1 MFHLRGGLGI
11 WLFKRKWSIGTHL
24 LDFMSDVDISADT
37 QQNRTLKASQS
48 FAEAGLNQLPRQE
61 WA

>member
-24 LDFMSDVDISADT
+24 SDFMSDVANT

-48 FAEAGLNQLPRQE
+48 FAEAGLNQLPRPE
-61 WA
+61 RA

>member
-24 LDFMSDVDISADT
+24 SDFMSDVDISADINEYT
-37 QQNRTLKASQS
+37 TK
-48 FAEAGLNQLPRQE
+48 
-61 WA
+61 